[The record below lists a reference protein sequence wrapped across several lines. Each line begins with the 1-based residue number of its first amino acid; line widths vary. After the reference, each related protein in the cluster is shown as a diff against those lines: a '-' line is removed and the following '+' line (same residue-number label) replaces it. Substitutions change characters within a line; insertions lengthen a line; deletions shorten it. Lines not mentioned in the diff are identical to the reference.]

1 MPHIA
6 NATKLQ
12 LGHSHIA
19 LWGNSS
25 GASRGEKFFSPL
37 LHLQAIGKSRFFC
50 LRPCRHCH
58 RVPALATPAGRPLAR
73 GGAGLRRERGASLG
87 WGKLHLD
94 AAISLRLAAFAG
106 CAGVASTIR
115 ICCLSFF
122 CCGLRR
128 VCLLRLAA
136 FAGCAGFASTIRICC
151 LSFFCCGLRRVCL
164 LWLARGGICGH
175 CGLCQQSPHLPSRF
189 HPLWA
194 TPCVSVVAGAW
205 RHLRALRAL
214 PAEPASA
221 AASPLPLTNA
231 AACHG
236 RRFAALQK
244 YTYNASAFLRCCKTA

>member
-128 VCLLRLAA
+128 VCLL
-136 FAGCAGFASTIRICC
+136 
-151 LSFFCCGLRRVCL
+151 
-164 LWLARGGICGH
+164 WLARGGICGH